1 MSTEKILNG
10 VNIQTVENSV
20 QAIEKDPGIAAFK
33 FRLKNRWIDGGLNR
47 ASINSF
53 FGARQENSRPE
64 PFVLDAD
71 EPPMLAGRDLAAN
84 PVEYL
89 LRALAGCMTTSM
101 VYHAAL
107 RGIRIEEL
115 EADLEGDL
123 DLRGFLG
130 LSQDVRKG
138 YENIRVTFRVK
149 TDEKNLDRL
158 KALSKLSPVL
168 DTVANGTN
176 IEIRIERKS
185 AVQSKTKSA
194 AKPRKVRSAA

>member
-1 MSTEKILNG
+1 MSTDKILNS
-10 VNIQTVENSV
+10 VNIQIVEDSV
-20 QAIEKDPGIAAFK
+20 RAIEKDPGIGAFK

-47 ASINSF
+47 ALINDF
-53 FGARQENSRPE
+53 YGARQENSRPE

-71 EPPMLAGRDLAAN
+71 EPPMLAGRDLGAN

-89 LRALAGCMTTSM
+89 LRALAGCMTTSI

-107 RGIRIEEL
+107 RGIRIDEL
-115 EADLEGDL
+115 EAELEGDL

-138 YENIRVTFRVK
+138 YENIRVTFKIK

-168 DTVANGTN
+168 DTIANGTGV
-176 IEIRIERKS
+176 EINVERK
-185 AVQSKTKSA
+185 
-194 AKPRKVRSAA
+194 